1 MKRNK
6 KLSLMIKV
14 SAAVSLFVFLFNKVA
29 FAVSTVKERLYYSNT
44 NYFSWK
50 FGKISYTV
58 KGSGNP
64 VLLVHDL
71 NCTSSSYEW
80 NKIVDSLS
88 ISHTVYAIDLLGC
101 GHSDKPMITY
111 TNYLYV
117 QLINDFIKS
126 VIKHK
131 TDIIATKNSSTFTI
145 MSCYIEPQ
153 LFNNIILVNPE
164 EINKP
169 TVLNT
174 KVKNLKKYILELPL
188 LGTLIYN
195 IVTSKY
201 HIRRKFRSEIF
212 FKPYGVTSRLV
223 EGYCEAAHLGGPSA
237 RYLLSSI
244 HSNYLNISVTHALKE
259 INNNIYIILGDEIN
273 DKECIV
279 ESYSQINSSIEFDF
293 ISDTKYLPQ
302 LECPGTFVNACEIYL

>member
-1 MKRNK
+1 MKKNK
-6 KLSLMIKV
+6 KLSLVIKV
-14 SAAVSLFVFLFNKVA
+14 SVVVSSLAFLFNKVT
-29 FAVSTVKERLYYSNT
+29 FAVSTLKERLYYSNA

-50 FGKISYTV
+50 FGKIFYTV

-71 NCTSSSYEW
+71 TCTSSSYEW
-80 NKIVDSLS
+80 NKIVDSLAMN
-88 ISHTVYAIDLLGC
+88 HTVYTIDLLGC

-131 TDIIATKNSSTFTI
+131 TDIISTKNSSTFTI

-153 LFNNIILVNPE
+153 LFNNIILINPD

-169 TVLNT
+169 TVSRT
-174 KVKNLKKYILELPL
+174 KIKNIIKYIIELPL
-188 LGTLIYN
+188 FGTLIYSL
-195 IVTSKY
+195 IASKY
-201 HIRRKFRSEIF
+201 NIRKKFQSDLF
-212 FKPYGVTSRLV
+212 FKSGKVSTRLV
-223 EGYCEAAHLGGPSA
+223 EGYCESAHLGGPSA

-244 HSNYLNISVTHALKE
+244 QSNYLNVSVTHALKE

-273 DKECIV
+273 EKERIV
-279 ESYSQINSSIEFDF
+279 ESYSSNNPSIEFDF
-293 ISDTKYLPQ
+293 ISDAKQLPQ
-302 LECPGTFVNACEIYL
+302 LECPKTFVNACEIYL